1 MREPTIGQEMW
12 FQNALRLFEE
22 GDETTLFLLRA
33 MSMAMDFELPMWSEP
48 KKVAE
53 SMKVFLE

>member
-1 MREPTIGQEMW
+1 MW

-33 MSMAMDFELPMWSEP
+33 MSMTMDFDLPMWSDP